1 MSKLSSLKLKNIT
14 SRNMTIVLQQIVL
27 FFLIYLQYSKK
38 MVRYEFFCFENW
50 SKICWC
56 LCKILSADKLCIVQ
70 AYISVM
76 MLLKHF
82 FTQNITDFR
91 EY

>member
-38 MVRYEFFCFENW
+38 MVTSF
-50 SKICWC
+50 SVLKIGV
-56 LCKILSADKLCIVQ
+56 KSAGVYVKYYQLINFVL
-70 AYISVM
+70 Y
-76 MLLKHF
+76 KH
-82 FTQNITDFR
+82 I
-91 EY
+91 